1 MDDGGRDKKAKGTKK
16 CVIKRRI
23 NFNDYKDCL
32 LHNETH
38 HKDLRV
44 KDMMYV
50 LKKLIKLH

>member
-1 MDDGGRDKKAKGTKK
+1 MMVGE
-16 CVIKRRI
+16 IKRLKEQRSALKNV